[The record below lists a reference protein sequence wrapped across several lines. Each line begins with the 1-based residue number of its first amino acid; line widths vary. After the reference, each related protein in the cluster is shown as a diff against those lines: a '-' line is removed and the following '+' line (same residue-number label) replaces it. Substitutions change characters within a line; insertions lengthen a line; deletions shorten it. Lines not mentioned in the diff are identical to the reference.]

1 MKIALID
8 TNVFLDMLSVDSLPQ
23 IFELNLKITTVDFV
37 LSEINQKDQAD
48 QLNYFVKSQK
58 LEVYRFSP
66 DDIADIINMK
76 TKRNLRRIT
85 DKSVLWKAL
94 NIQCLL
100 LTGDKNLRKEAEE
113 NGLEVR
119 GSLWV
124 ISQLQKANILSNN
137 SAILLLEKLKLQ
149 NQSLPKN
156 EIDRLIFMYHDNS

>member
-1 MKIALID
+1 
-8 TNVFLDMLSVDSLPQ
+8 
-23 IFELNLKITTVDFV
+23 
-37 LSEINQKDQAD
+37 
-48 QLNYFVKSQK
+48 
-58 LEVYRFSP
+58 
-66 DDIADIINMK
+66 MK

-119 GSLWV
+119 GCLWV

-137 SAILLLEKLKLQ
+137 CAILLLEKLKLQ

-156 EIDRLIFMYHDNS
+156 EIDRLIFMYHDNI

>member
-1 MKIALID
+1 MYEALPIVFSECIFS
-8 TNVFLDMLSVDSLPQ
+8 VFLDMLSVDSLPQ

-48 QLNYFVKSQK
+48 QLNYFVKSKK

-94 NIQCLL
+94 NIQRIMI
-100 LTGDKNLRKEAEE
+100 KSPNLIIIGVDNYSVGEQ
-113 NGLEVR
+113 
-119 GSLWV
+119 SIWV
-124 ISQLQKANILSNN
+124 QWPSFCFWWGCFL
-137 SAILLLEKLKLQ
+137 
-149 NQSLPKN
+149 
-156 EIDRLIFMYHDNS
+156 

>member
-48 QLNYFVKSQK
+48 QLNYFVKSKK

-100 LTGDKNLRKEAEE
+100 LTGDKNLRIEAEE